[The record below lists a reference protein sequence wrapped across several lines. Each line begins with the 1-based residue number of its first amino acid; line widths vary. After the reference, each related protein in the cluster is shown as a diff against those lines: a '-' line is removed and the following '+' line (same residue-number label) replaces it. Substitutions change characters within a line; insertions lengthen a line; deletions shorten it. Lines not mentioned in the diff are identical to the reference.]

1 MRILQIIDSLDAGGA
16 ERMAVQIANELQIA
30 GHESHLCATRREGL
44 LKKTINNEVG
54 YLFIEKKGK
63 LGIKAMTKLKTY
75 IVKNN
80 IDTIHAHSTSFFTAT
95 IIKWWLPSVKLVWH
109 DHYGNA
115 EDLENRKFGILR
127 KCSIFFN
134 GIISVNDDLRLW
146 AIKSLKA
153 VPTIYLMNFVSHPQQ
168 TSLQSPLPG
177 IQGKRLVHLA
187 NLRSQKDHLTLI
199 KAFKNIVKLDQKW
212 SLLLVGMNFNDAYF
226 DQVKEEITAQ
236 RLEEHV
242 HVLGSRNDTSAILN
256 EVDIAV
262 LSSISEG
269 LPVALLEYGLAGL
282 PVVVTDV
289 GACKEVVL
297 SYGKVVPSRDSLA
310 FSQAIKELIQY
321 PEEAKAMAHSF
332 QEHVMITFGA
342 ASYIKKLETF
352 YSSL

>member
-1 MRILQIIDSLDAGGA
+1 M
-16 ERMAVQIANELQIA
+16 
-30 GHESHLCATRREGL
+30 
-44 LKKTINNEVG
+44 
-54 YLFIEKKGK
+54 
-63 LGIKAMTKLKTY
+63 
-75 IVKNN
+75 
-80 IDTIHAHSTSFFTAT
+80 
-95 IIKWWLPSVKLVWH
+95 
-109 DHYGNA
+109 
-115 EDLENRKFGILR
+115 
-127 KCSIFFN
+127 
-134 GIISVNDDLRLW
+134 
-146 AIKSLKA
+146 
-153 VPTIYLMNFVSHPQQ
+153 
-168 TSLQSPLPG
+168 
-177 IQGKRLVHLA
+177 
-187 NLRSQKDHLTLI
+187 
-199 KAFKNIVKLDQKW
+199 KLDQKW

-226 DQVKEEITAQ
+226 DQVKEEIIAQ
-236 RLEEHV
+236 SLEEHI

-310 FSQAIKELIQY
+310 FSQAIQELIQY